1 MTAVLNVLGTNVAV
15 LDTTN
20 PYQALTQ
27 GEGARGTLKVV
38 EDVVALTTA
47 FVGATG
53 NYARFC
59 RFPANA
65 KVKSL
70 EVQTDAPL
78 DSNSTQTLALNFGVS
93 FSDSTID
100 ETPSYYQGQIPTT
113 TGIGGG
119 TTTAGTV
126 TSFSAYSSP
135 NDIFGTITLSGNNL
149 AIPKTDI
156 TFKSVPGVVSY
167 LGLTQVPLISLFN
180 FWDGRSQAQQNLGWL
195 DVYVYVKTT
204 AATAH
209 AANLYAKL
217 AYVD

>member
-1 MTAVLNVLGTNVAV
+1 MTAVLNLLGTNVAV
-15 LDTTN
+15 LDAVN

-27 GEGARGTLKVV
+27 GEGSRGLLKTV
-38 EDVVALTTA
+38 EDAVALTTA

-53 NYARFC
+53 NYARLC

-65 KVKSL
+65 KIKSV
-70 EVQTDAPL
+70 EVQTDAAP
-78 DSNSTQTLALNFGVS
+78 DSNATQTLALNFGVS

-126 TSFSAYSSP
+126 TSFSSYSSP
-135 NDIFGTITLSGNNL
+135 NDLFGTITLSGNNA

-156 TFKSVPGVVSY
+156 TLKQVPSLVSY
-167 LGLTQVPLISLFN
+167 LGLTQVPLVSLFN
-180 FWDGRSQAQQNLGWL
+180 LWDGRSQAQQNLGWFDL
-195 DVYVYVKTT
+195 YVYVKTA

-209 AANLYAKL
+209 AANLYAKVT
-217 AYVD
+217 YVD